1 MKQVQEGYSIRS
13 RLKRSKL
20 AVTTIAWALASSEI
34 VGYHDIDREY
44 CRWLFLGACA
54 VSCFYLYAQGRVD
67 EAASKSGG

>member
-44 CRWLFLGACA
+44 
-54 VSCFYLYAQGRVD
+54 
-67 EAASKSGG
+67 